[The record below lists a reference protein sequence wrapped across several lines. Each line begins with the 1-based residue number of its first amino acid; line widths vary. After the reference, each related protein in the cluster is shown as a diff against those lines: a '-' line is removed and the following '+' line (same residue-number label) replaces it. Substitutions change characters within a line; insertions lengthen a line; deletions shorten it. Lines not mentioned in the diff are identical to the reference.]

1 MARALDTAGLPQI
14 VATALWPWIDC
25 IEMASAGMGGRVRTT
40 AENAVALLRS
50 QVLMTPPLETMLRD
64 ALHATD
70 AFARDLDRVSFF
82 QSEARM
88 EALVALNGLIAWLQH
103 AQPNGVTKLE

>member
-1 MARALDTAGLPQI
+1 MARALDTAGLSRA

-25 IEMASAGMGGRVRTT
+25 IEMAHAGMGTRVRTT
-40 AENAVALLRS
+40 AENAVAILRS
-50 QVLMTPPLETMLRD
+50 QVPMTPPLETMLHD

-70 AFARDLDRVSFF
+70 ALARDLDRVSFF

-88 EALVALNGLIAWLQH
+88 EALIALNGLIAWLQH
-103 AQPNGVTKLE
+103 AQAKGTTKQA

>member
-1 MARALDTAGLPQI
+1 M
-14 VATALWPWIDC
+14 ALWPWIDG
-25 IEMASAGMGGRVRTT
+25 IEAARAGMGGHVRTT

-70 AFARDLDRVSFF
+70 ALARDLDRVSFF
-82 QSEARM
+82 ESEARK
-88 EALVALNGLIAWLQH
+88 EALIALNGLIAWLKR
-103 AQPNGVTKLE
+103 AQLNGRTSRA